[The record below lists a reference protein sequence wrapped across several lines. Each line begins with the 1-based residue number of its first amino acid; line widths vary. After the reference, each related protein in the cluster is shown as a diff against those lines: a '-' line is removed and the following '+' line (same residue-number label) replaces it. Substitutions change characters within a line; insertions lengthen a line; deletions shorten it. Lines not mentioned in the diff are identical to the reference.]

1 MGTRINYLLLMVG
14 NRGTGK
20 TTVSLI
26 VAEKTG
32 KAVIVINTDR
42 HPAYEGFD
50 TVSLEDLKRWNGRRC
65 VVFIEDED
73 EADQAA
79 DILNRYQANAI
90 IILEDAQ
97 KYISENISKP
107 MKRLIIN
114 HRMRNFDLLFMYHF
128 LKHVPPKIACN
139 YNILFLFKTTDG
151 VVNLAN
157 RYGNW
162 QSINA
167 RRDRINKHK
176 DAHYCEVI
184 RDNE

>member
-1 MGTRINYLLLMVG
+1 MGTRINYLLLLVG

-20 TTVSLI
+20 TTTALQ

-42 HPAYEGFD
+42 HPAYADFD
-50 TVSLEDLKRWNGRRC
+50 VVTVDELKKWKGKKC
-65 VVFIEDED
+65 VVFVQDED
-73 EADQAA
+73 EVNQAA
-79 DILNRYQANAI
+79 DILNKYQANAVVI
-90 IILEDAQ
+90 FEDAQ
-97 KYISENISKP
+97 KYINENISKP
-107 MKRLIIN
+107 ILRLIIN
-114 HRMRNFDLLFMYHF
+114 HRMRNFDLLFMFHF

-151 VVNLAN
+151 AVNLASK
-157 RYGNW
+157 YGNW

-176 DAHYCEVI
+176 DVHYCEVI